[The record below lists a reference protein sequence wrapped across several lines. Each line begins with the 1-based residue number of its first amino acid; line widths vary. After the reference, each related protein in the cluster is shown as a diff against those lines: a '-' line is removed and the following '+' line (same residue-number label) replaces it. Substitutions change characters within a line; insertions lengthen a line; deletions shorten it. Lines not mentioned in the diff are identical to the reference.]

1 MNMKRSAIAAVL
13 AVAMS
18 CPVIAEERQHEQ
30 PSENQ
35 RQSFAP
41 SLALVMNLMQLSHF
55 KLWMAGNLRNW
66 PLADYELVQMNTSLQ
81 DARTLFPNVPKADT
95 RSMIQPAEA
104 IRSAISAK
112 DGARF
117 DKAYAAFTAA
127 CNRCHEA
134 EGLGFIDIRVPLT
147 SPIMTSPFSDQSFA
161 PK

>member
-1 MNMKRSAIAAVL
+1 MNMKRSTIAAVL

-18 CPVIAEERQHEQ
+18 CPVIAEERQGER
-30 PSENQ
+30 PSESQ
-35 RQSFAP
+35 RQFAP
-41 SLALVMNLMQLSHF
+41 SLALVMDLMQLSHF

-81 DARTLFPNVPKADT
+81 EARTLFPNVPKADT
-95 RSMIQPAEA
+95 RSMLQPAEA
-104 IRSAISAK
+104 IRGAISAK
-112 DGARF
+112 DGAGF
-117 DKAYAAFTAA
+117 DKAYAEFTAA

-134 EGLGFIDIRVPLT
+134 EGLGFIDIKVPLL

>member
-18 CPVIAEERQHEQ
+18 CPVIAEERQGEQ
-30 PSENQ
+30 PPENQ
-35 RQSFAP
+35 RQFAP
-41 SLALVMNLMQLSHF
+41 SLALVMDLMQLSHF
-55 KLWMAGNLRNW
+55 KLWLAGNLRNW

-81 DARTLFPNVPKADT
+81 DARRLFPNAPKADT
-95 RSMIQPAEA
+95 RNMIQPAEA
-104 IRSAISAK
+104 IRSAIGAK

-117 DKAYAAFTAA
+117 DKAYAEFTAA

-147 SPIMTSPFSDQSFA
+147 SPITTSPLSDQSFA